1 MTVVSDL
8 GEFFGRHTAN
18 LICYFG
24 KFFCGKIV
32 TVVIN
37 CTEVK
42 LKVDKIK

>member
-1 MTVVSDL
+1 MMVVSDI

-18 LICYFG
+18 LISYFG
-24 KFFCGKIV
+24 CDKII

-37 CTEVK
+37 CTEVR